1 MRKTAYDVRIS
12 DWSSD
17 VCSSDLPDAR
27 AVISPIIGYDWID
40 VEAATAR
47 GVLVANG
54 EASENYE
61 SMAEATIM
69 LMLVSLYDL
78 KSAENQL
85 RDMRPRPR
93 GPMSARLVKGMPI
106 GIIGYVHISRGL
118 VTGPFWESL
127 FTF

>member
-54 EASENYE
+54 EASENFE

-78 KSAENQL
+78 RPAENQL
-85 RDMRPRPR
+85 RELRPRPR
-93 GPMSARLVKGMPI
+93 GDRQSVVKGRSVSARVDVSGAR
-106 GIIGYVHISRGL
+106 HIK
-118 VTGPFWESL
+118 TTKP
-127 FTF
+127 T